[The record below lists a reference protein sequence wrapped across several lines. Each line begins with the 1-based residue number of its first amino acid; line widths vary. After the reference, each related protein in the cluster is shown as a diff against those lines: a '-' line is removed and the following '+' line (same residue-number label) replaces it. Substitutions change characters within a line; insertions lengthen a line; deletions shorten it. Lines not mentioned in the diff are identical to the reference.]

1 MNVIVKYF
9 AKKYVAS
16 IITDMLKQTAQKI
29 DLETW
34 KTKIKN
40 VLQFCQFLLEK
51 LDDNAITNDEI
62 VEIAEKAKKLIK
74 NNKQPTE

>member
-1 MNVIVKYF
+1 MIKPIIRYF

-51 LDDNAITNDEI
+51 LDDNVITNDEI
-62 VEIAEKAKKLIK
+62 AAITEKAKNLVK
-74 NNKQPTE
+74 

>member
-62 VEIAEKAKKLIK
+62 VEIAEKAKNLVK
-74 NNKQPTE
+74 

>member
-1 MNVIVKYF
+1 MLQIILKFF

-40 VLQFCQFLLEK
+40 VLQFCQFLLDK
-51 LDDNAITNDEI
+51 LDDNVITNDEI
-62 VEIAEKAKKLIK
+62 VEIAEKAKNLVK
-74 NNKQPTE
+74 

>member
-1 MNVIVKYF
+1 MRAIVKWF

-74 NNKQPTE
+74 

>member
-1 MNVIVKYF
+1 MIKPIIRYI

-16 IITDMLKQTAQKI
+16 IITDMLKQTAQKV

-74 NNKQPTE
+74 

>member
-40 VLQFCQFLLEK
+40 VLQFCQFLLDK

-74 NNKQPTE
+74 

>member
-1 MNVIVKYF
+1 MIKPIIRYF

-16 IITDMLKQTAQKI
+16 IITDMLKQTAQKV

-62 VEIAEKAKKLIK
+62 VEIAEKAKNLVK
-74 NNKQPTE
+74 

>member
-1 MNVIVKYF
+1 MLQTILKFF

-62 VEIAEKAKKLIK
+62 VEIVEKAKNLVK
-74 NNKQPTE
+74 

>member
-1 MNVIVKYF
+1 MLQTILKFF

-51 LDDNAITNDEI
+51 LDDNVITNDEI

-74 NNKQPTE
+74 

>member
-1 MNVIVKYF
+1 MIKPIIRYF

-16 IITDMLKQTAQKI
+16 IITDMLKQTAQKV
-29 DLETW
+29 DLDTW

-62 VEIAEKAKKLIK
+62 AEITEKAKKLIK
-74 NNKQPTE
+74 

>member
-1 MNVIVKYF
+1 MNAIVRYF

-16 IITDMLKQTAQKI
+16 IITDMLKQTAQKV

-62 VEIAEKAKKLIK
+62 AEITEKAKKLIK
-74 NNKQPTE
+74 

>member
-1 MNVIVKYF
+1 MLQIVLKFF

-74 NNKQPTE
+74 

>member
-1 MNVIVKYF
+1 MNIIVKYF

-74 NNKQPTE
+74 

>member
-1 MNVIVKYF
+1 MIKPIIRYF

-16 IITDMLKQTAQKI
+16 IITDMLKQAAQKI

-74 NNKQPTE
+74 

>member
-1 MNVIVKYF
+1 MNTIVKWF

-40 VLQFCQFLLEK
+40 VLQFCQFLLDK

-62 VEIAEKAKKLIK
+62 VEIAEKAKNLVK
-74 NNKQPTE
+74 

>member
-1 MNVIVKYF
+1 MNTIVKWF

-40 VLQFCQFLLEK
+40 VLQFCQFLLDK

-74 NNKQPTE
+74 

>member
-1 MNVIVKYF
+1 MKAIVKYF

-62 VEIAEKAKKLIK
+62 VEIAEKAKNLVK
-74 NNKQPTE
+74 

>member
-1 MNVIVKYF
+1 MIKPIIRYF

-62 VEIAEKAKKLIK
+62 VEIAEKAKNLVK
-74 NNKQPTE
+74 

>member
-1 MNVIVKYF
+1 MIKPIIRYF

-16 IITDMLKQTAQKI
+16 IITDMLKQTAQKV

-62 VEIAEKAKKLIK
+62 VEIAEKAKKLI
-74 NNKQPTE
+74 N

>member
-1 MNVIVKYF
+1 MNTIVKWF

-74 NNKQPTE
+74 

>member
-1 MNVIVKYF
+1 MIKPIIRYF

-16 IITDMLKQTAQKI
+16 IITDMLKQTAQKV

-62 VEIAEKAKKLIK
+62 AEITEKAKNLVK
-74 NNKQPTE
+74 